1 MIDKIKEILFNSK
14 GIDGW
19 KINESKIEASELF
32 FIKKELDMNRAK
44 EVHHFKVTVYKDFEE
59 DGVMYKGSSST
70 NIYPTMSDEEIKK
83 AIESAAFAASFVKN
97 KYYPLVRPSEVAIS
111 NIESGFSKASISEW
125 LPKVTEA
132 IFSSDKYDKGSINS
146 SEIFLEKVYTRIIN
160 SEGVDVSYDGYKGQ
174 IEMIT
179 NWKEDGEEIELYK
192 DVKFADFDK
201 EDIVKCVE
209 NMLKMS
215 KDKAIAKSTPV
226 LKNIP
231 VLLSGEPVK
240 EFFNYYYDQANAQLV
255 YEGISTAK
263 VGECVQGKEI
273 KGDKV
278 NITVDPLLKGS
289 TLSAPYDEDGYPLK
303 AVDIYID
310 GVLKGYWGNNRFS
323 HYLNIEPT
331 GNIRNIIVHEGC
343 QSVDSLKSEPYLELV
358 AFSDF
363 QMDTMTGDFAGEI
376 RLGWYFDGKNITPVT
391 AGSISGNIKDVQQDM
406 YFSKEIQ
413 QLNNFKGPKTI
424 KLQNVSIAGNE

>member
-1 MIDKIKEILFNSK
+1 MIDKIREILLNSREV
-14 GIDGW
+14 DSW
-19 KINESKIEASELF
+19 KVNESKIESSELF

-59 DGVMYKGSSST
+59 EGVMYKGSSTT
-70 NIYPTMSDEEIKK
+70 NIYPTMSTEEIEK

-97 KYYPLVRPSEVAIS
+97 KHYPLVKPSEVAMS
-111 NIESGFSKASISEW
+111 NIKSEFSKASISEW

-132 IFSSDKYDKGSINS
+132 IFGSDKYENGSINS
-146 SEIFLEKVYTRIIN
+146 SELFLEKIYTRIIN

-174 IEMIT
+174 IELIT
-179 NWKEDGEEIELYK
+179 NWKEEGEEIELYK
-192 DVKFADFDK
+192 DVKFADFNK
-201 EDIVKCVE
+201 EDIIECVE
-209 NMLKMS
+209 DMLKMS
-215 KDKAIAKSTPV
+215 KNKAIAKSTPA
-226 LKNIP
+226 LNNIP

-240 EFFNYYYDQANAQLV
+240 EFFSYYYEQANAQLV

-263 VGECVQGKEI
+263 VGECIQGKEI
-273 KGDKV
+273 KGDKI
-278 NITVDPLLKGS
+278 NITVDPLLKTS

-303 AVDIYID
+303 AVEIYSD
-310 GVLKGYWGNNRFS
+310 GILEGYWGNNRFS
-323 HYLNIEPT
+323 NYLNIEPT
-331 GNIRNIIVHEGC
+331 GNIRNIIVHEG
-343 QSVDSLKSEPYLELV
+343 SKNIDNLKSEPYLELV

-376 RLGWYFDGKNITPVT
+376 RLGWYFDGKDLTPVT
-391 AGSISGNIKDVQQDM
+391 AGSISGNIKDVQQKM